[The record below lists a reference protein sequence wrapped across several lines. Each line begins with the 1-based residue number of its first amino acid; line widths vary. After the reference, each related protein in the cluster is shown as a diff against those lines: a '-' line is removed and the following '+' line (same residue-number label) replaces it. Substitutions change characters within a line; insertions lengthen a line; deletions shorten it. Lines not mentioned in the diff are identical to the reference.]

1 MGPRIRAIAID
12 IDGTLV
18 APDEDVTPR
27 VKRAVAQA
35 RAQGVLVMLATG
47 RRFDSAQEFALALEL
62 DGPMIVSG
70 GAMVC
75 NAATGEIYY
84 EDVLPAEGV
93 AASVDLLREAGL
105 QPLLRERWSLG
116 HRLFTGPRE
125 FDDEPTK
132 IYVSRE
138 GFVIREPY
146 ERLRETPDVMF
157 AAGLAE
163 DEDRLQ
169 EVAKQVWN
177 IPNLLPL
184 VLPYGPGVLPSPVL
198 DIFNAGTC
206 KAKALH
212 FVSEQFGFEMK
223 HTMAIGDGINDVD
236 LLEAVGMPVAV
247 GNAIPEAKAVAK
259 AVVSAN
265 DEDGVAE
272 AIELFVLNGR

>member
-116 HRLFTGPRE
+116 HRLFTGPAE
-125 FDDEPTK
+125 FDDEPSTE
-132 IYVSRE
+132 YTA
-138 GFVIREPY
+138 REPNAI
-146 ERLRETPDVMF
+146 RLSYDELRQVSDVM
-157 AAGLAE
+157 
-163 DEDRLQ
+163 
-169 EVAKQVWN
+169 
-177 IPNLLPL
+177 
-184 VLPYGPGVLPSPVL
+184 
-198 DIFNAGTC
+198 
-206 KAKALH
+206 
-212 FVSEQFGFEMK
+212 
-223 HTMAIGDGINDVD
+223 
-236 LLEAVGMPVAV
+236 
-247 GNAIPEAKAVAK
+247 
-259 AVVSAN
+259 
-265 DEDGVAE
+265 
-272 AIELFVLNGR
+272 